1 LPLFL
6 SFASTVPQKETEQ
19 AGTVC
24 PYGDIMVNSKTVSLL
39 PVPTLGMELVVL
51 WLIVKLP

>member
-1 LPLFL
+1 LFL

-24 PYGDIMVNSKTVSLL
+24 PYGDIMVVAERPINK
-39 PVPTLGMELVVL
+39 
-51 WLIVKLP
+51 